1 MKNESY
7 CQGLY
12 IKRRTLSTRSC
23 TLLCLIVGGE
33 NKTRLGGTMKISLNK
48 MGGGGGGGGGLGH
61 PLLIIKWNWGFFP
74 QNLQFESPTIW
85 CKRVYVLISRLWF
98 WNVFTIVIFLN
109 SNTLDKRYDVQENK
123 TLDVPPQTRTDMLKK
138 NVLDRSSTWLTSS
151 NRSPLF
157 LLNFYYIDIFNQKV
171 VNQHK
176 IIVNQEY

>member
-1 MKNESY
+1 M
-7 CQGLY
+7 
-12 IKRRTLSTRSC
+12 
-23 TLLCLIVGGE
+23 
-33 NKTRLGGTMKISLNK
+33 
-48 MGGGGGGGGGLGH
+48 
-61 PLLIIKWNWGFFP
+61 
-74 QNLQFESPTIW
+74 
-85 CKRVYVLISRLWF
+85 
-98 WNVFTIVIFLN
+98 FTIVIFLS